1 MKKNYKMQLKI
12 RLNTQLFIQK
22 IKSKVTRVQ
31 SEFKY
36 YKAMQLV
43 CTAQSIL
50 NHKLRVSQLLTDL
63 LRVKNIK
70 ISFFEFQK
78 WFRAKIVS
86 FQKKTV
92 KYLVANSLQA
102 QEKIFLK
109 EISLRVYNGKL
120 LNRVWKLRDHS
131 QVLVKKWSRSTKTP
145 NNWQQAAIK
154 IE

>member
-1 MKKNYKMQLKI
+1 MQLKI
-12 RLNTQLFIQK
+12 RLKTQLFIQK

-31 SEFKY
+31 WEFKY

-63 LRVKNIK
+63 LRVKTIK

-78 WFRAKIVS
+78 WFRATIAS

-92 KYLVANSLQA
+92 KYQVANSLQVH
-102 QEKIFLK
+102 EKIFLK

-120 LNRVWKLRDHS
+120 LNKVWKLRDHS
-131 QVLVKKWSRSTKTP
+131 QVLLKKWSRSTKTP
-145 NNWQQAAIK
+145 NN
-154 IE
+154 